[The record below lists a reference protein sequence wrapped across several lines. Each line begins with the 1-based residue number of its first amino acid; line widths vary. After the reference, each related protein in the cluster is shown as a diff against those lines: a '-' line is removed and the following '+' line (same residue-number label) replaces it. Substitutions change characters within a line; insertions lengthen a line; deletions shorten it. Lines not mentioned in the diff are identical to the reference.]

1 MRVLC
6 VRALLLVDVIAAA
19 TLVAS
24 VVTVLL
30 AGEHVLQAEE
40 N

>member
-1 MRVLC
+1 MRALC
-6 VRALLLVDVIAAA
+6 FRALLLVDVAAA
-19 TLVAS
+19 AAVVMT

-40 N
+40 S